1 MPLRVFGPVQGAG
14 TQVTERTGDQPIQP
28 GQLGGAGYA
37 SILDRGPVREL
48 IQVSSPQQLRKKTG
62 GLIPDSLGPDAAQH
76 FFQLAAG
83 AAPFL
88 HLVRVTDGTEE
99 AAGGY
104 KLFDRS
110 ARVANVFARRI
121 LQTPVGR
128 LHAKNGGTWGGAEQ
142 YFTDVFSI
150 GGDLAETTLDTGI
163 TTFATDEWKGG
174 WIELNAVSNKRYPII
189 SSTSSGV
196 ITVAADQ
203 TMATD
208 LADSLDPTDYRY
220 YLVIDRN
227 PDRVLSWEVRD
238 GDTDPSTT
246 FKLIILVNGEEA
258 VSWDTLSM
266 DPNSPFYWVSVIN
279 EDGNNDEIWVED
291 LWTGARTADVRPAS
305 YYGEVDAVTATTLT
319 IELTNMVVESPT
331 GANPTM
337 ALSTTTDAM
346 LPQVL
351 TVTITDDA
359 GPTVFDVSSDRFG
372 PLGAGQL
379 GTEFDAH
386 APDGNKWIPSF
397 TLTDGATPLAIDD
410 VVTIVYKPLRA
421 GDLVGGFLFPD
432 KVNAPLSRFR
442 ITANDHDSITVALG
456 SDLTAD
462 GDPGDEWMVEAP
474 VYLQGGLD
482 GIGDIGDTEYITA
495 WDPNTSP
502 FRRAFGRNLGLI
514 KYATPGVTSTAVQKA
529 GLAYAYAHNH
539 QYRVEIPA
547 NIVTEDAALI
557 YINETIGRSNYG
569 KVSFPS
575 YSYIVAPDGGTSGKL
590 KLVTSTGM
598 IHGREAAIARDN
610 QGYHKAAAGNSA
622 TLDPIVKLPT
632 GDAILN
638 EELLN
643 PQGINVIKKKSGN
656 FILWGDRTISVEP
669 EWRFAHQRELMS
681 YYELVFLEAFDYII
695 FQLNNSGSRA
705 TVNTSFQTFFL
716 TEFGKG
722 ALDTDVPFA
731 EAARIKIDTENNPDI
746 VKQAGDMVAELSL
759 KLVGV
764 VERLRIFV
772 SKRGVLEA

>member
-1 MPLRVFGPVQGAG
+1 MPQRVFGPVQGAG
-14 TQVTERTGDQPIQP
+14 TQVTERVGDQPIQA

-37 SILDRGPVREL
+37 AILDRGLVGEL
-48 IQVSSPQQLRKKTG
+48 IQVSSPQQLRKVTG

-88 HLVRVTDGTEE
+88 HLVRITDGTEE

-110 ARVANVFARRI
+110 ARVANVFARRTT
-121 LQTPVGR
+121 LTPIGN

-142 YFTDVFSI
+142 YYTDEFALV
-150 GGDLAETTLDTGI
+150 GDLTEVTLDTGI

-174 WIELNAVSNKRYPII
+174 WVELNAVTNKRYPII
-189 SSTSSGV
+189 SSTDTGV

-208 LADSLDPTDYRY
+208 LAGSGSPTDFRY
-220 YLVIDRN
+220 YLVIDRD
-227 PDRVLSWEVRD
+227 PDRVLTWEVRD
-238 GDTDPSTT
+238 GDTDPNTT

-266 DPNSPFYWVSVIN
+266 DPNSAFYWVNVIN

-291 LWTGARTADVRPAS
+291 LWTGARTADIRPAS
-305 YYGEVDAVTATTLT
+305 YYGEVDTVAATSLT
-319 IELTNMVVESPT
+319 IVLSEFAINSPT
-331 GANPTM
+331 GADPTF
-337 ALSTTTDAM
+337 ALGTTTDDHLA
-346 LPQVL
+346 QVITL
-351 TVTITDDA
+351 TMTSPTAFDA
-359 GPTVFDVSSDRFG
+359 ESDRFG
-372 PLGAGQL
+372 DLGSGTLGAL
-379 GTEFDAH
+379 FT
-386 APDGNKWIPSF
+386 PNNKWTPPF
-397 TLTDGATPLAIDD
+397 TVTAGGTALVATDELTVI
-410 VVTIVYKPLRA
+410 YKPFRA
-421 GDLVGGFLFPD
+421 GELVDGFLFPD

-442 ITANDHDSITVALG
+442 ITANDHDTITVALG

-462 GDPGDEWMVEAP
+462 GDPGDEWLVEAP

-482 GIGDIGDTEYITA
+482 GIGDIDDTDYITA

-529 GLAYAYAHNH
+529 GLSYAYAHNH

-547 NIVTEDAALI
+547 NIVTEDAALT

-575 YSYIVAPDGGTSGKL
+575 YGDITAPDGGTSGKL
-590 KLVTSTGM
+590 KRVSLTGY

-610 QGYHKAAAGNSA
+610 QGYHKAAAGISA
-622 TLDPIVKLPT
+622 TLDPVLRLPT
-632 GDAILN
+632 GDAVLN

-643 PQGINVIKKKSGN
+643 PQGINVVKKKSGN

-669 EWRFAHQRELMS
+669 EWRFAHQRELLS
-681 YYELVFLEAFDYII
+681 YYELVFLEAFDFII
-695 FQLNNSGSRA
+695 FGLNNTDSRA

-722 ALDTDVPFA
+722 ALDTDVPFP
-731 EAARIKIDTENNPDI
+731 EAAVIKIDTENNPDI

-764 VERLRIFV
+764 IERLRIFV
-772 SKRGVLEA
+772 SKKGVFEGV